1 MTRSEYKLL
10 ESAEAEKAIAKE
22 THQEIPRR

>member
-1 MTRSEYKLL
+1 MKRSEYKVL
-10 ESAEAEKAIAKE
+10 ESAKAEKAIAKE